1 MRRME
6 DVSFASLSVV
16 PVTFMEVPPFFFFP
30 FFLADGEEYNRA
42 ANALV
47 WVLRKEIAHC
57 YQSPHAYFFLIYQQ
71 KLFNRH

>member
-16 PVTFMEVPPFFFFP
+16 PVTFTEVPPFFFFP

-47 WVLRKEIAHC
+47 WVLRKEIANC
-57 YQSPHAYFFLIYQQ
+57 
-71 KLFNRH
+71 